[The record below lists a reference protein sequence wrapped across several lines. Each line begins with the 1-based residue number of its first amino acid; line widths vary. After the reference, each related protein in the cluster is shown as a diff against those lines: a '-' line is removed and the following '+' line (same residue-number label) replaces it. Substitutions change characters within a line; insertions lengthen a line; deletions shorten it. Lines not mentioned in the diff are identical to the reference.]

1 MNSLLYARA
10 QMGLSLAFHMIFA
23 AAGVAL
29 PLIMVIADALWHRTG
44 DRDYLEFSKRMAK
57 GTAILFAVG
66 AVSGTVLSF
75 ELGLLWP
82 TFMGTF
88 GEVVGLPF
96 SLEGFAFF
104 TEAIFLGIYLY
115 GRGKLPPKLHLLSG
129 ALVALSGALSA
140 FFVILV
146 NACMND
152 PAGFTMAS
160 GRPVDIDPIAA
171 MFSPPWK
178 HETLHGILACYQATA
193 FVMTGIHALVLLR
206 HPGSP
211 LFRKAFA
218 VTLAIAGVTALAQPF
233 VGHFAAVEVG
243 AGQPAK
249 LAAMEA
255 HFETSARAPLLIGG
269 LPDVERREV
278 DHAIEIPGGLS
289 MLLHADPDAVV
300 PGLDA
305 VPRDEWPPVTAT
317 HLSFQVMV
325 AAGSAMALLAVVA
338 AVLAWRRRG
347 IPDQR
352 PFLWASV
359 LVSPLGIVAMEA
371 GWLVTEFGRQP
382 WIVRG
387 AMRTRD
393 AVTPFPHLAAPFW
406 MFTALY
412 VFLGVVVTYLLV
424 RQLRAAPLGV
434 TGGRGPRAPG
444 AGGGERAGG
453 GGERAPGAEGGER
466 AQGGGEPRLLGGGAA
481 DAR

>member
-82 TFMGTF
+82 SFMGTF
-88 GEVVGLPF
+88 GEVIGLPF

-115 GRGKLPPKLHLLSG
+115 GRGKLSPRLHLLSG
-129 ALVALSGALSA
+129 AMVALSGALSA

-152 PAGFTMAS
+152 PAGFTMVD
-160 GRPVDIDPIAA
+160 GRPANIDPVAA

-206 HPGSP
+206 HPSSP

-218 VTLAIAGVTALAQPF
+218 VTLVVAGVTALAQPL
-233 VGHFAAVEVG
+233 VGHYAAVEVG
-243 AGQPAK
+243 RGQPAK

-255 HFETSARAPLLIGG
+255 HFETSARAPLLVGG
-269 LPDVERREV
+269 LPDVERGEV
-278 DHAIEIPGGLS
+278 DYAIEIPAGLS
-289 MLLHADPDAVV
+289 VFLHADPDAVV

-325 AAGSAMALLAVVA
+325 GAGSAMALLAVVG

-352 PFLWASV
+352 PFLWAAI
-359 LVSPLGIVAMEA
+359 LASPLGIVAMEA
-371 GWLVTEFGRQP
+371 GWLVTELGRQP

-406 MFTALY
+406 TFTALY
-412 VFLGVVVTYLLV
+412 VFLGVVVVYLLV

-434 TGGRGPRAPG
+434 TGGGGARLGGTGGGGAPFGGTGGGSAPRAS
-444 AGGGERAGG
+444 GGGE
-453 GGERAPGAEGGER
+453 
-466 AQGGGEPRLLGGGAA
+466 A
-481 DAR
+481 DAH